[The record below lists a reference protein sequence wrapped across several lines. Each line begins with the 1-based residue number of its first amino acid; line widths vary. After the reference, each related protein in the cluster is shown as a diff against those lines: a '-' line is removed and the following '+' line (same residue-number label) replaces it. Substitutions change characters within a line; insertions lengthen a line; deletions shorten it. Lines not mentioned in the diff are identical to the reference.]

1 MRQFKEVL
9 RFELA
14 GFMKNRGFV
23 GVTVLLVAVLALTMF
38 FPRFTAALESDE
50 TAERPLMLVEGAE
63 ADVFAAAFPDYRVE
77 AAEKVQEKVA
87 SGEAA
92 CAFRIEGPTAYT
104 YYVLNRS
111 MYDVNT
117 TVAEEVLRS
126 SYRLSAMVAG
136 GMSPDT
142 AAGILSAPVEGRTE
156 CLGQDQGQNFFYT
169 YVMIF
174 ALYIVI
180 AVYGQL
186 IATRVAAEKSSRAME
201 LLITSATPNAMM
213 FGKVIAACVAGLV
226 QMVAVFGAA
235 LLFYHLNADF
245 WGGNEIMQAIFDM
258 PVELFGFML
267 LFFVLGFFF
276 YAFLYGAIG
285 STVSRMEDISPASMP
300 VTLLF
305 VISFFVVMFSMLSGS
320 VDTVLMKI
328 CSYVPFTAPMAI
340 FARLAMSQVASWEV
354 LVSVGVQLL
363 SILGSGVLSAKIYRT
378 GVLRYGN
385 APKLPALFRT
395 LRKA

>member
-285 STVSRMEDISPASMP
+285 STVSRMEDISPAAMP

-363 SILGSGVLSAKIYRT
+363 SFLGSGVLSAKIYRT
-378 GVLRYGN
+378 GVLCYGN
-385 APKLPALFRT
+385 APKLPALLRT